1 MLSALNK
8 ILTNV
13 TDHITTT
20 TNNNDNPFLTVDK
33 AGYKLQTSS
42 AADLIIEGHQK
53 QLIPRVE
60 LIT

>member
-42 AADLIIEGHQK
+42 AADLIIGHQK